1 MFEIAVKEKDGV
13 HWVDSKDL
21 ANELGIKS
29 QYGRWLKRN
38 ITELKDS
45 ETGESLFSSNIDFMT
60 VRSKTGG
67 RPRTDIYLSIETAKE
82 VSMMTK
88 TLTGK
93 KIRQFF
99 VEIQNAYNNGALIEA
114 GTKTDQLLIENQ
126 DRINYLE
133 KAVDQRDVYISTM
146 ISSAQEIMPKDPIG
160 TESKKT
166 GRPRINLRRACYVS
180 AKQDD
185 PKQLVFGFQLNKK
198 EGE

>member
-13 HWVDSKDL
+13 QWVNAKDL
-21 ANELGIKS
+21 ASELGITS
-29 QYGRWLKRN
+29 QVNRWLKRN

-45 ETGESLFSSNIDFMT
+45 ETGESLFNSNIDFMT

-82 VSMMTK
+82 VSMMTR

-99 VEIQNAYNNGALIEA
+99 IEIQSAYNNGVLIEA
-114 GTKTDQLLIENQ
+114 SEKTEQLILESNE
-126 DRINYLE
+126 RINYLE
-133 KAVDQRDVYISTM
+133 KAVDQRDAYISTV
-146 ISSAQEIMPKDPIG
+146 INEAEKIMPKDPIG

-180 AKQDD
+180 AKKDD
-185 PKQLVFGFQLNKK
+185 PKQLVFGFNIN
-198 EGE
+198 E